1 MQEAIQNKKEGSVVA
16 LLQGMTVSK
25 RKEHLRARY
34 GGSEGSP
41 DSPDSSNLY
50 AWTNPMLHAALCGNS
65 EAFSTLLRFSREL
78 LDQWEVNWALVLH
91 S

>member
-1 MQEAIQNKKEGSVVA
+1 MQEVIQNGKEGSVEA
-16 LLQGMTVSK
+16 LLQGMTVLQQK
-25 RKEHLRARY
+25 AQLRAKY
-34 GGSEGSP
+34 GGSE
-41 DSPDSSNLY
+41 DSPNSLDSNNLY
-50 AWTNPMLHAALCGNS
+50 AWTSPMLHAALCGNS